1 MQREFGGYLPLELPH
16 GQELYTGAGVL
27 RLNCGRNAVVA
38 ALRDAGAKKVY
49 LPYYNCN
56 TVYDAV
62 TRAGFAVERYPLD
75 ARRLPVCPAL
85 GDGEWLL
92 YVNYFGIASDDLL
105 AEVKR
110 RWPRVI
116 FDNTQAF
123 FSAPRMDADS
133 YNVYSCRKFVGVP
146 DGAYLVHTGLTDG
159 IYPADTSWQHA
170 AFLFRCIDESVN
182 SAYGDSLDNE
192 SRFDGEIRGM
202 SPSTRRILAS
212 VEYDALRLRRRANY
226 EALHAA
232 LAPHNALDCPDGAYL
247 VHTGLTDG
255 IYPADTS
262 WQHAAFLFRCID
274 ESVNSAYGDS
284 LDNESR
290 FDGEIRGMSPST
302 RRILASVEYDALR
315 LRRRANYEALHAALA
330 PHNALDC
337 PAGADAMIYPFLCRV
352 DGLRGRLIKNKVYV
366 SQWWKYLLELLPA
379 DSVEADYSRYLL
391 PLPIDQ
397 RYTPDDMRALAALV
411 LQLKEEGE
419 PA

>member
-1 MQREFGGYLPLELPH
+1 MTTPRRFFQRP
-16 GQELYTGAGVL
+16 VL
-27 RLNCGRNAVVA
+27 
-38 ALRDAGAKKVY
+38 
-49 LPYYNCN
+49 
-56 TVYDAV
+56 
-62 TRAGFAVERYPLD
+62 
-75 ARRLPVCPAL
+75 
-85 GDGEWLL
+85 
-92 YVNYFGIASDDLL
+92 
-105 AEVKR
+105 
-110 RWPRVI
+110 
-116 FDNTQAF
+116 
-123 FSAPRMDADS
+123 DADS

-232 LAPHNALDCPDGAYL
+232 LAPHNALDCP
-247 VHTGLTDG
+247 
-255 IYPADTS
+255 AD
-262 WQHAAFLFRCID
+262 
-274 ESVNSAYGDS
+274 
-284 LDNESR
+284 
-290 FDGEIRGMSPST
+290 
-302 RRILASVEYDALR
+302 
-315 LRRRANYEALHAALA
+315 
-330 PHNALDC
+330 
-337 PAGADAMIYPFLCRV
+337 ADAMIYPFLCRV